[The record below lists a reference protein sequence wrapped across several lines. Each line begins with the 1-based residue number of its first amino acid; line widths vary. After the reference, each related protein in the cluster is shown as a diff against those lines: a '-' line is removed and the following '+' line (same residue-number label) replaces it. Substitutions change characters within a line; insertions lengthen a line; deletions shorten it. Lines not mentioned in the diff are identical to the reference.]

1 MDGSLGAPGLLG
13 PPASTQPLPSNV
25 MSKQQNNMDQQ
36 YLQQS
41 SQIFV
46 FSTQWANKAAEAVM
60 QGNFNSIISW
70 HEHQPE
76 TKKHLEV
83 GWLDLLIFCLK

>member
-1 MDGSLGAPGLLG
+1 M
-13 PPASTQPLPSNV
+13 
-25 MSKQQNNMDQQ
+25 
-36 YLQQS
+36 QQS

-60 QGNFNSIISW
+60 QGAYSTIICW
-70 HEHQPE
+70 HENQPE

-83 GWLDLLIFCLK
+83 NF

>member
-1 MDGSLGAPGLLG
+1 M
-13 PPASTQPLPSNV
+13 
-25 MSKQQNNMDQQ
+25 
-36 YLQQS
+36 QQS

-60 QGNFNSIISW
+60 QGAYSTIICW
-70 HEHQPE
+70 HENQPE

-83 GWLDLLIFCLK
+83 EEHFSLTSYFLEVTFSSTMSSRFRAMM